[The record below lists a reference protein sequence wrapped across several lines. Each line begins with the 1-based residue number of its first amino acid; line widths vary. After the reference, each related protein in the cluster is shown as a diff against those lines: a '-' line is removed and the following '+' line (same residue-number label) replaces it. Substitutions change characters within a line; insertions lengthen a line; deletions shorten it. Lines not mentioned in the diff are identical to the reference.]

1 MKKKLILAS
10 GSPRRREL
18 LAGLGLPFEVRVLPG
33 IDESYPDD
41 LPASEVAL
49 YISLKKAAAYSVAE
63 DELVVTADTVVVLGD
78 EIMGKPKDED
88 DARRMLRELSGR
100 THHVITGVCMKTAK
114 DERHFSVT
122 TEVDFRKLT
131 EEEIN
136 YYITQYHPMDKA
148 GAYGIQEWIG
158 YVGVTGLRGSYYN
171 VMGFPVQRFYRE
183 LVDME
188 GPIV

>member
-49 YISLKKAAAYSVAE
+49 YISSKKAAAYSVAE

-122 TEVDFRKLT
+122 TEVDFRNSQRRRST
-131 EEEIN
+131 IISRNTIPWTRPVPTAFRSGSAMWASPGCEEA
-136 YYITQYHPMDKA
+136 ITM
-148 GAYGIQEWIG
+148 
-158 YVGVTGLRGSYYN
+158 
-171 VMGFPVQRFYRE
+171 
-183 LVDME
+183 
-188 GPIV
+188 

>member
-49 YISLKKAAAYSVAE
+49 YISSKKAAAYSVAE

-78 EIMGKPKDED
+78 EIMGKPRMKMTP
-88 DARRMLRELSGR
+88 DACFVS
-100 THHVITGVCMKTAK
+100 
-114 DERHFSVT
+114 
-122 TEVDFRKLT
+122 
-131 EEEIN
+131 
-136 YYITQYHPMDKA
+136 
-148 GAYGIQEWIG
+148 
-158 YVGVTGLRGSYYN
+158 
-171 VMGFPVQRFYRE
+171 
-183 LVDME
+183 
-188 GPIV
+188 